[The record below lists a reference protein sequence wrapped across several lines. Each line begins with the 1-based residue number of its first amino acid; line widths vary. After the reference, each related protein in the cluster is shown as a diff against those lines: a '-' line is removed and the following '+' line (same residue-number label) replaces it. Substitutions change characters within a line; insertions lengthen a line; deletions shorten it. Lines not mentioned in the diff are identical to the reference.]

1 MHSPGVP
8 TSPPEEDRGEAR
20 LYGNVF
26 AELESVDLPL
36 GNTLSP
42 ALCCP
47 PPVALRHCVS
57 SALTHTNTVT
67 LSANMADS
75 ESLETITEHERIL
88 QEIESTDTACL
99 GPTLRSVYDDQPNA
113 HKRFMEKL
121 DARIRNHDR
130 EIEKM
135 CNFHHQGFVDAIT
148 ELLKVRADAE
158 KLMGQ
163 VSDTN
168 RRLQDAGRE
177 VRHSLALFACLPL
190 DGKNV
195 NYQTMVTAQ
204 TEEVIRCRLQ
214 QRNMATT
221 VEKLQLCIPVLEMY
235 SKLKEQLESKRLGH
249 GLIRQ
254 GFFGPLVSGKGAT
267 LAFHTDARGIR
278 STEVREHSQGPRT
291 LEYYSALK
299 TMEQLENMYIPRVS
313 QYRFCQIMAEMLPKL
328 REEIKEISMSDLKDF
343 LESIRKHSDKIG
355 ETAMR
360 QAQQLRTFNGA
371 VQKQAILSCAKPLHE
386 VGLNGRTPVHHNGL
400 SAEAADEEE
409 VDEEVLTAQDLVDF
423 SPVYRCLH
431 IYTVLVNP
439 PRDSRVIAS
448 SNTIA
453 PYKQR
458 DFQSFHSL
466 LINIISALNPSEVS
480 WSLLALGAT
489 AHLLRTNPELI
500 RAPTKEGDRETFE
513 NYYRKQRKKQ
523 ARLVLQPQSN
533 MHETVE
539 GYRKYFNQIVGFFV
553 VEDHILHATQGLVT
567 RAFTEELW
575 NMALSKVIAVLRT
588 HSSYCN
594 DPDLVLELK
603 NLIVI
608 FADTLQGYG
617 FPVNRLFDLLFEV
630 RDQYNETLLKKW
642 ALVFRDIFEQDNYSP
657 IPVENEEEYKAV
669 VSRFPFHDAEIEKQ
683 EFPKKLPMSQ
693 SVPQIYSQVKEFIY
707 ASLKFSESLHRRP
720 LQGLV
725 QIIINTTHLEQA
737 CKYLEDFITNITNV
751 SPETMHT
758 TRLYGLSTFKAS
770 EVVRFSKAGIHR
782 KDRSRLELL
791 ELYQKHVLILR
802 KDARHAAEGEIYTKL
817 NQKIDE
823 FIQLADYEWGMAESD
838 GRASGYLM
846 DLINFLRSTFQVF
859 THLPSNVS
867 DHAAMSGKVAQ
878 TACMSAC
885 KHLATSL
892 MQMLLD
898 TELKQISMGAIQ
910 QFNLDVIQC
919 ELFASSEPVP
929 GFQGDTLQLA
939 FIDLRQVHSDISGS
953 SSGGPTRA
961 GSKIR
966 GEVSDLASPQ
976 QIKFN
981 VSRALRSGREPTD
994 QITVEPGLL
1003 LDLFMVWD
1011 WSTYLADY
1019 GQPSSKYLRVNPS
1032 TALALLEKMKDTSKK
1047 NNIFSQFRKNDRDK
1061 QKLIET
1067 VVKQLRSLVNGMSQ
1081 HS

>member
-1 MHSPGVP
+1 M
-8 TSPPEEDRGEAR
+8 
-20 LYGNVF
+20 
-26 AELESVDLPL
+26 AE
-36 GNTLSP
+36 
-42 ALCCP
+42 
-47 PPVALRHCVS
+47 
-57 SALTHTNTVT
+57 
-67 LSANMADS
+67 S

-88 QEIESTDTACL
+88 QEIESTDTACV

-177 VRHSLALFACLPL
+177 V
-190 DGKNV
+190 
-195 NYQTMVTAQ
+195 TAQ
-204 TEEVIRCRLQ
+204 TEEVIRCRIQ

-235 SKLKEQLESKRLGH
+235 SKLKEQLESKR
-249 GLIRQ
+249 
-254 GFFGPLVSGKGAT
+254 
-267 LAFHTDARGIR
+267 
-278 STEVREHSQGPRT
+278 
-291 LEYYSALK
+291 YYSALK
-299 TMEQLENMYIPRVS
+299 TMEQLQNIYIPRVS
-313 QYRFCQIMAEMLPKL
+313 QYRFCQIMAETLPKL

-360 QAQQLRTFNGA
+360 QAQQHRTFNSA
-371 VQKQAILSCAKPLHE
+371 VQKQVTLSCAKPLY
-386 VGLNGRTPVHHNGL
+386 GLNGRTPLQHNGL
-400 SAEAADEEE
+400 STEAADEEE
-409 VDEEVLTAQDLVDF
+409 MDE
-423 SPVYRCLH
+423 
-431 IYTVLVNP
+431 
-439 PRDSRVIAS
+439 
-448 SNTIA
+448 
-453 PYKQR
+453 K
-458 DFQSFHSL
+458 
-466 LINIISALNPSEVS
+466 
-480 WSLLALGAT
+480 
-489 AHLLRTNPELI
+489 
-500 RAPTKEGDRETFE
+500 GDRETFE

-533 MHETVE
+533 M
-539 GYRKYFNQIVGFFV
+539 
-553 VEDHILHATQGLVT
+553 
-567 RAFTEELW
+567 
-575 NMALSKVIAVLRT
+575 
-588 HSSYCN
+588 
-594 DPDLVLELK
+594 
-603 NLIVI
+603 
-608 FADTLQGYG
+608 GYG

-669 VSRFPFHDAEIEKQ
+669 ISRFPFHDAEIEKQ
-683 EFPKKLPMSQ
+683 QFPKKLPMSQ

-707 ASLKFSESLHRRP
+707 ASLKFSESLHRSSTEIDDMLRKSTNLLLTRTLSSC
-720 LQGLV
+720 LQNLIKKPHIGLTELV
-725 QIIINTTHLEQA
+725 QIIINTTHLEHA

-751 SPETMHT
+751 SPETVHT
-758 TRLYGLSTFKAS
+758 TRLYGLSTF
-770 EVVRFSKAGIHR
+770 
-782 KDRSRLELL
+782 
-791 ELYQKHVLILR
+791 

-838 GRASGYLM
+838 GRASGYLI

-859 THLPSNVS
+859 THLP
-867 DHAAMSGKVAQ
+867 GKVAQ

-939 FIDLRQVHSDISGS
+939 FIDLRQ
-953 SSGGPTRA
+953 
-961 GSKIR
+961 
-966 GEVSDLASPQ
+966 
-976 QIKFN
+976 
-981 VSRALRSGREPTD
+981 
-994 QITVEPGLL
+994 L

-1019 GQPSSKYLRVNPS
+1019 GQPTSKYLRVNPS

-1047 NNIFSQFRKNDRDK
+1047 NIIFSQFRKNDRDK